1 MYLTPNFT
9 SKKMMKAKIG
19 VLVIH
24 GAGGATF
31 TRQEKFID
39 KLQKYLEKQGIDNS
53 AIAFKHINWYHPTE
67 SNQQKIWDRL
77 TDSGYRLKSNFL
89 RKFIMFLVGDM
100 VAYTGIPNRA
110 SDTYRKTHEIIFQHI
125 REIQKKVPPQA
136 PLVILSSSLGTSLIT
151 DYIWDRQKEN
161 DPVMGDTPFEK
172 LDTLTGLFLL
182 GNNIPLYAAAY
193 DPDQMEPVI
202 FPPKNLDK
210 KFLPFARFVN
220 IFDRHDPLGF
230 PLKPLNSKFD
240 AVISNDIE
248 MNVGSIFTSWNI
260 GSHLAYWKSRRI
272 RKLIGDYLIGLVKA
286 I

>member
-1 MYLTPNFT
+1 
-9 SKKMMKAKIG
+9 MKAKVG
-19 VLVIH
+19 VIIIH

-39 KLQKYLEKQGIDNS
+39 KLKKYLKKQCVDDN

-77 TDSGYRLKSNFL
+77 TGSDYKLRSNFL

-100 VAYTGIPNRA
+100 VAYTGIPNRI
-110 SDTYRKTHEIIFQHI
+110 SETYRKTHEIIFQHI
-125 REIQKKVPPQA
+125 RELQDKVSHDA
-136 PLVILSSSLGTSLIT
+136 LLVILSSSLGASLIT
-151 DYIWDRQKEN
+151 DYIWDRQKGH
-161 DPVMGDTPFEK
+161 DPIMGNTPFEK
-172 LDTLTGLFLL
+172 MDTLTGLFLL

-193 DPDQMEPVI
+193 DPDKLEPVI
-202 FPPKNLDK
+202 FPPINLDK
-210 KFLPFARFVN
+210 KYLPFAKFIN

-230 PLKPLNSKFD
+230 PLKPINSKFD
-240 AVISNDIE
+240 SVITDDIE
-248 MNVGSIFTSWNI
+248 MNAGNIFTSWNI

-272 RKLIGDYLIGLVKA
+272 RKLIGNYLVELVKV